1 MTNCGPYCSNARF
14 FGSTQFA
21 ERSLFALDMKDLF
34 IEEFFTVL
42 FTALLVIELRFVSS
56 HDVQFLVQ
64 QTSATLEHCI
74 CRSCI
79 DVFFSYTS
87 LIRPQCTVLNA
98 LTHNVTKPSIQ

>member
-1 MTNCGPYCSNARF
+1 MYAERRLRYMTTCVPYCSNAHF
-14 FGSTQFA
+14 FGTTQFA

-42 FTALLVIELRFVSS
+42 FTALLVI
-56 HDVQFLVQ
+56 DVQFLVQ

-79 DVFFSYTS
+79 DVFFFLYF
-87 LIRPQCTVLNA
+87 A
-98 LTHNVTKPSIQ
+98 D